1 MIVLEIIKFT
11 EISNEKSFE
20 SLGTD
25 GLLTMLL
32 NDTGFSSTIQT
43 TGEMVI
49 SFDSSV
55 QLLKKLVEKYHQPEH
70 ETFWSSRQIYFLIR
84 RLSISLKLATTFE
97 QKVIFLRKFK
107 FVLVLG
113 GKKSIDYAVSRLL
126 VDTLCPLLLNEPKM
140 SADVFLILQSLTD
153 VYLHRYTY
161 DKSIL
166 LIIQIINSLLE
177 TEAVDRSRALLDCID
192 DFVNTGDQD
201 RAICQLLK
209 SSVAILKGQ
218 AVEIESSLIE
228 LCLEES
234 GPDYI
239 KQMILISR
247 IFGNVVLPQ
256 PIVEVNYLWLR
267 NYWHSVKIRFRNFL
281 MDINCGLLII
291 CLIFILKVVV
301 KSR

>member
-1 MIVLEIIKFT
+1 
-11 EISNEKSFE
+11 
-20 SLGTD
+20 
-25 GLLTMLL
+25 
-32 NDTGFSSTIQT
+32 
-43 TGEMVI
+43 
-49 SFDSSV
+49 
-55 QLLKKLVEKYHQPEH
+55 
-70 ETFWSSRQIYFLIR
+70 
-84 RLSISLKLATTFE
+84 
-97 QKVIFLRKFK
+97 
-107 FVLVLG
+107 
-113 GKKSIDYAVSRLL
+113 
-126 VDTLCPLLLNEPKM
+126 M

-153 VYLHRYTY
+153 VYLHRYNY

-177 TEAVDRSRALLDCID
+177 TGAVDRSRALLDCID

-247 IFGNVVLPQ
+247 IFSNVVLPQ

-267 NYWHSVKIRFRNFL
+267 NY
-281 MDINCGLLII
+281 
-291 CLIFILKVVV
+291 
-301 KSR
+301 

>member
-1 MIVLEIIKFT
+1 M
-11 EISNEKSFE
+11 
-20 SLGTD
+20 
-25 GLLTMLL
+25 
-32 NDTGFSSTIQT
+32 
-43 TGEMVI
+43 
-49 SFDSSV
+49 
-55 QLLKKLVEKYHQPEH
+55 
-70 ETFWSSRQIYFLIR
+70 
-84 RLSISLKLATTFE
+84 
-97 QKVIFLRKFK
+97 
-107 FVLVLG
+107 
-113 GKKSIDYAVSRLL
+113 
-126 VDTLCPLLLNEPKM
+126 
-140 SADVFLILQSLTD
+140 
-153 VYLHRYTY
+153 
-161 DKSIL
+161 
-166 LIIQIINSLLE
+166 LE

-267 NYWHSVKIRFRNFL
+267 NYWHSVKS
-281 MDINCGLLII
+281 DSG
-291 CLIFILKVVV
+291 IF
-301 KSR
+301 